1 MGSDLQG
8 PCPTDGAQ
16 QLPVCPTLGTVP
28 PHLGVMLCCPPAW
41 SPQRSPSTPSSCRF
55 SCEEL
60 QGIDLE
66 LNVDNSAFYDQ
77 FAIAQVGGVPWWAGL
92 LRGGASWV
100 GRAVR
105 VGGTSRV
112 PGRGPFS
119 AEHSLSAQ
127 PHPIQEETLL
137 VKDGVLVEEAQ

>member
-1 MGSDLQG
+1 MSPTVQGQMGSDLQG
-8 PCPTDGAQ
+8 PCPMDGAQ
-16 QLPVCPTLGTVP
+16 QLAVCPTLGTVP

-77 FAIAQVGGVPWWAGL
+77 FAIAQVGGAAWV
-92 LRGGASWV
+92 GGASQ
-100 GRAVR
+100 
-105 VGGTSRV
+105 
-112 PGRGPFS
+112 GRGFLGRQGCPGGRGCPGTR
-119 AEHSLSAQ
+119 EGT
-127 PHPIQEETLL
+127 TLC
-137 VKDGVLVEEAQ
+137 

>member
-1 MGSDLQG
+1 MSPTVQGQMGSDLQG
-8 PCPTDGAQ
+8 PWPMDGAQ
-16 QLPVCPTLGTVP
+16 QLAVCPTLGTVP

-77 FAIAQVGGVPWWAGL
+77 FAIAQVGGAAWV
-92 LRGGASWV
+92 GGASQ
-100 GRAVR
+100 
-105 VGGTSRV
+105 
-112 PGRGPFS
+112 GRGLLGRLGCPGGRGCPS
-119 AEHSLSAQ
+119 TREGT
-127 PHPIQEETLL
+127 TLC
-137 VKDGVLVEEAQ
+137 